1 MLTKRVTRVKG
12 VSRDITST
20 AAMRLVCGL
29 AALLTVCWA
38 LLMYKLLSYPLSN
51 NFHHHID
58 SPILAIELAS
68 DQSEV
73 EAVLQK
79 NSAAI
84 ATLRLNTKLD
94 LVFIPLY
101 AGYWF
106 LAGRLFGVRLA
117 VILPLAI
124 VMGLADYLEDYFIFQ
139 SLNLVTPP
147 HQFVPSLIKWIALGI
162 AFAVVGVAMLR
173 NVTPIFPSAI
183 LKILGVA
190 HLAAA
195 VLMLVGAGLGQ
206 TIGWGYAPIK
216 YANIIFGLTMAVNAI
231 GLLGTSVSRF
241 LRSS

>member
-1 MLTKRVTRVKG
+1 
-12 VSRDITST
+12 
-20 AAMRLVCGL
+20 MRLVCGL

-38 LLMYKLLSYPLSN
+38 LLMFKMLAYPLSS

-68 DQSEV
+68 KQSEV
-73 EAVLQK
+73 DRVLQD
-79 NSAAI
+79 NSGAI

-101 AGYWF
+101 AGYLF

-117 VILPLAI
+117 VILTLAI
-124 VMGLADYLEDYFIFQ
+124 VAGLADCLEDYFIFQ
-139 SLNLVTPP
+139 SLNLVAPP

-173 NVTPIFPSAI
+173 NVTPIYSSPI
-183 LKILGVA
+183 LKTLGAA

-195 VLMLVGAGLGQ
+195 VLMLAAAGFGQ
-206 TIGWGYAPIK
+206 MIGWGYAPIK
-216 YANIIFGLTMAVNAI
+216 YANLIFGLTMIANAI
-231 GLLGTSVSRF
+231 GLLWTSIS
-241 LRSS
+241 RSSRSS